1 MAISKRQT
9 DEWKEIV
16 KQLEAIANQ
25 KNITQEEI
33 ADRTGMIQSAISR
46 VFAAKFIPKLSTV
59 FLIAEA
65 LGVEIKITEKSKM

>member
-1 MAISKRQT
+1 
-9 DEWKEIV
+9 
-16 KQLEAIANQ
+16 
-25 KNITQEEI
+25 
-33 ADRTGMIQSAISR
+33 MIQSAISR